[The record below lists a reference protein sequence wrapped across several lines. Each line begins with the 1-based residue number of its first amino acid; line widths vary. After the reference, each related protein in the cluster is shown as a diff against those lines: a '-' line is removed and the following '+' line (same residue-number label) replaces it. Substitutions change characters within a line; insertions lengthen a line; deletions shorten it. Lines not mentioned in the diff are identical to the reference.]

1 MMELLSRDDFKDTKV
16 DPNWGPFDYLLHV
29 VHVDQQKFQKS
40 HNAPP
45 PPQILCKQ
53 DHTGFKLRF
62 KFNNSVGLKRKR
74 NLKAVEEEDDGDGDR
89 VAPKLKPKRSKK
101 QEKSVCPIPPPD
113 LPPKFRQ
120 LIVEE
125 MGGRGLVLVIQK
137 TIFFSDINP
146 TASRFS
152 IPFSQVKTHDFLNEA
167 EAKELD
173 DKNPMQ
179 VLLLDP
185 SMKGTSITLNK
196 WVMGSSS
203 LYVLT
208 NTWNPIV
215 KNNQLKKGDTV
226 QLWSFRMNSL
236 PCFALIKL

>member
-1 MMELLSRDDFKDTKV
+1 MELLSLDDFKDTKI

-29 VHVDQQKFQKS
+29 LHVDQQKLQKS
-40 HNAPP
+40 QNAPP
-45 PPQILCKQ
+45 PPPTLCKQ
-53 DHTGFKLRF
+53 DHTGFKLRS

-74 NLKAVEEEDDGDGDR
+74 NLKAVEKEDDGDQE
-89 VAPKLKPKRSKK
+89 APKLKPKRIKK

-113 LPPKFRQ
+113 LPPLFRQ
-120 LIVEE
+120 LI
-125 MGGRGLVLVIQK
+125 

-173 DKNPMQ
+173 DKNSMQ
-179 VLLLDP
+179 VWLLDP
-185 SMKGTSITLNK
+185 SMRETSITLNK

-208 NTWNPIV
+208 NTWNPVV
-215 KNNQLKKGDTV
+215 KNNQLKKGDMV
-226 QLWSFRMNSL
+226 QLWSFRVNSL
-236 PCFALIKL
+236 LCFALVKL

>member
-1 MMELLSRDDFKDTKV
+1 MMELLSLDDFKDTKI

-29 VHVDQQKFQKS
+29 LDVDQQKMQNS
-40 HNAPP
+40 QNAPP
-45 PPQILCKQ
+45 PPQTLCKQ
-53 DHTGFKLRF
+53 DHKGFKLRS

-113 LPPKFRQ
+113 LPPLFRQ

-173 DKNPMQ
+173 DKNSMQ
-179 VLLLDP
+179 VWLLDP
-185 SMKGTSITLNK
+185 SMRGTSITLNK
-196 WVMGSSS
+196 WVMRSSS

-208 NTWNPIV
+208 NTWNPLV
-215 KNNQLKKGDTV
+215 KNNQLKKGDMV
-226 QLWSFRMNSL
+226 QLWSFRVNSL
-236 PCFALIKL
+236 LCFALVKL

>member
-1 MMELLSRDDFKDTKV
+1 MMELLSLDDFKDTKI
-16 DPNWGPFDYLLHV
+16 DPNWGPFDYLLH
-29 VHVDQQKFQKS
+29 
-40 HNAPP
+40 
-45 PPQILCKQ
+45 
-53 DHTGFKLRF
+53 LRC

-113 LPPKFRQ
+113 LPPLFRQ

-167 EAKELD
+167 EA
-173 DKNPMQ
+173 
-179 VLLLDP
+179 
-185 SMKGTSITLNK
+185 
-196 WVMGSSS
+196 
-203 LYVLT
+203 
-208 NTWNPIV
+208 
-215 KNNQLKKGDTV
+215 
-226 QLWSFRMNSL
+226 
-236 PCFALIKL
+236 

>member
-1 MMELLSRDDFKDTKV
+1 MMELLSRDDFKDTKI

-29 VHVDQQKFQKS
+29 LHVDQLKLQKS
-40 HNAPP
+40 HTAPP
-45 PPQILCKQ
+45 PPQTLCKQ

-74 NLKAVEEEDDGDGDR
+74 NLKAVEEEDDW
-89 VAPKLKPKRSKK
+89 VAPKLKPKRRRK
-101 QEKSVCPIPPPD
+101 QENP
-113 LPPKFRQ
+113 Q

-125 MGGRGLVLVIQK
+125 MGSRGLVLVIQK

-179 VLLLDP
+179 VWLLDP
-185 SMKGTSITLNK
+185 SMKGTNITFNK

-208 NTWNPIV
+208 NTWNPVV
-215 KNNQLKKGDTV
+215 KNNQLKKGEMV
-226 QLWSFRMNSL
+226 QLWSFRLNSL
-236 PCFALIKL
+236 LCFALVKL

>member
-1 MMELLSRDDFKDTKV
+1 MMELLSLDDFKDTKI

-29 VHVDQQKFQKS
+29 LHVDQQKLQKS
-40 HNAPP
+40 QNAPP
-45 PPQILCKQ
+45 PPPTLCKQ
-53 DHTGFKLRF
+53 DHTGFKLRS

-74 NLKAVEEEDDGDGDR
+74 NLKAVEKEDDGDQE
-89 VAPKLKPKRSKK
+89 APKLKPKRIKK
-101 QEKSVCPIPPPD
+101 QEKS
-113 LPPKFRQ
+113 
-120 LIVEE
+120 

-173 DKNPMQ
+173 DKNSMQ
-179 VLLLDP
+179 VWLLDP
-185 SMKGTSITLNK
+185 SMRETSITLNK

-208 NTWNPIV
+208 NTWNPVV
-215 KNNQLKKGDTV
+215 KNNQLKKGDMV
-226 QLWSFRMNSL
+226 QLWSFRVNSL
-236 PCFALIKL
+236 LCFALVKL

>member
-1 MMELLSRDDFKDTKV
+1 MMELLSRDDFKDTKI
-16 DPNWGPFDYLLHV
+16 DPNWGPFGYLLYV
-29 VHVDQQKFQKS
+29 LHVDQLKLQKS

-45 PPQILCKQ
+45 PPQTLCKQ

-62 KFNNSVGLKRKR
+62 KFNNSVGMKRKR
-74 NLKAVEEEDDGDGDR
+74 NLKAVEEEDDGDW
-89 VAPKLKPKRSKK
+89 VAPKLKPKKRRK
-101 QEKSVCPIPPPD
+101 QEKSVCPIPPTN

-120 LIVEE
+120 LIVED

-179 VLLLDP
+179 VWLLDP
-185 SMKGTSITLNK
+185 SMKGTNITFNK

-208 NTWNPIV
+208 NTWNPV
-215 KNNQLKKGDTV
+215 LKNNQLKKGDMV
-226 QLWSFRMNSL
+226 QLWSFRVNYL
-236 PCFALIKL
+236 LCFALVKL

>member
-1 MMELLSRDDFKDTKV
+1 MMELLSRNDFKDTKI

-45 PPQILCKQ
+45 PPEILCKQ
-53 DHTGFKLRF
+53 YHTGFKLRF

-74 NLKAVEEEDDGDGDR
+74 NLKAVEEEDDGDW

-101 QEKSVCPIPPPD
+101 QEKSVCPIPPSD

-125 MGGRGLVLVIQK
+125 MGGRDLVLVIQK

-179 VLLLDP
+179 VWLLDP

-236 PCFALIKL
+236 PCFALLKL